1 MKQYILIIASVV
13 TLSVLSVVNVKA
25 QDFRAN
31 SSAMMTTGSQYAS
44 PVNAV
49 GAEAVSD
56 LATTTYDQSGSSSRA
71 NIRRIGG
78 GGGMGQGDDPGSA
91 AEGSPIGAPLI
102 PLILFATAYA
112 VVKRKDE

>member
-31 SSAMMTTGSQYAS
+31 SSAMMNTGSQYAS

-49 GAEAVSD
+49 GAEAASD
-56 LATTTYDQSGSSSRA
+56 LATTTYDQSSSNSRA
-71 NIRRIGG
+71 GIRRISEGG
-78 GGGMGQGDDPGSA
+78 GVQGDPGQA

-112 VVKRKDE
+112 VVKRK

>member
-56 LATTTYDQSGSSSRA
+56 LATTTYDQSSSSSRA

-78 GGGMGQGDDPGSA
+78 MGAGDDPGSA

-112 VVKRKDE
+112 VVKRK